1 MDAQPRGSDKVLLDS
16 CVFTC
21 LLAVRG
27 KEWDHKPHYVD
38 LLKGM
43 QYVVCPVTEAESWH
57 TSYANHLGP
66 KRLAEHRKF
75 LDDAEYLLF
84 SSSTAKIY
92 ADIAWPRGGHE
103 KPGQNDQWLVA
114 LALEHGIPLATKDT
128 GLADLAKD
136 IITILH
142 VSPEQMEQKS
152 DKS

>member
-1 MDAQPRGSDKVLLDS
+1 MLDS

-27 KEWDHKPHYVD
+27 EERDHRPLYEA

-43 QYVVCPVTEAESWH
+43 QYVVCPVTEAESWN
-57 TSYANHLGP
+57 TSYINSLGP

-75 LDDAEYLLF
+75 LDDAEYLLL

-92 ADIAWPRGGHE
+92 ADIPWPRGGHE

-114 LALEHGIPLATKDT
+114 LALEHGIPLATKDK
-128 GLADLAKD
+128 GLVDLAKD

-152 DKS
+152 GRS